1 MAALQ
6 NQHTRCDEKQP
17 AQLLG
22 EWINGLEASG
32 ATRNLKEQDL
42 QQQTS
47 EFLQLVI
54 SGLRKRQRPEHRRAG
69 LG

>member
-6 NQHTRCDEKQP
+6 NSTLDAMKNKQ

-32 ATRNLKEQDL
+32 ATRNLKEHDL

-47 EFLQLVI
+47 EFLQLVVT
-54 SGLRKRQRPEHRRAG
+54 GLESDNGTNVNAQG
-69 LG
+69 